1 MRRAPRELRPT
12 ERQLLVLSLIL
23 AILVATS
30 VLYCL
35 GLASVALRD
44 SLAGTSLPLDATFLP
59 LQELELTPGAPL
71 PGPTPSPPA

>member
-1 MRRAPRELRPT
+1 VRRTPWDLRLT

-35 GLASVALRD
+35 GIASIAVRD
-44 SLAGTSLPLDATFLP
+44 TLSGTSLPLDATFLP
-59 LQELELTPGAPL
+59 LQDLELTPSAPV
-71 PGPTPSPPA
+71 PGPTPTPPA